1 MGQAKQRGTKEERTI
16 KAIIKNIEQKQREQI
31 EMEEWKRNHP
41 PTPEQLKAR
50 QVLTSILTFACFSIR
65 K

>member
-1 MGQAKQRGTKEERTI
+1 MGQAKQRGTKEDRTL
-16 KAIIKNIEQKQREQI
+16 KAIIRNKEQKQREQI

-41 PTPEQLKAR
+41 LTPQQLKAR
-50 QVLTSILTFACFSIR
+50 QVLTSILSFGFSSKR

>member
-1 MGQAKQRGTKEERTI
+1 MGQAKQRGTKEERI
-16 KAIIKNIEQKQREQI
+16 LKAIIKNTEQKQREQI

-50 QVLTSILTFACFSIR
+50 KFLTTIISIVI
-65 K
+65 

>member
-31 EMEEWKRNHP
+31 EMEEWKRNNP

-50 QVLTSILTFACFSIR
+50 IILNTILSIIA

>member
-50 QVLTSILTFACFSIR
+50 IILNTILSIIA